1 MKGWNIKLV
10 SSVILQIND
19 WIIDRIHDRKNISQ
33 NTFKLMAVLLSQ

>member
-10 SSVILQIND
+10 IND